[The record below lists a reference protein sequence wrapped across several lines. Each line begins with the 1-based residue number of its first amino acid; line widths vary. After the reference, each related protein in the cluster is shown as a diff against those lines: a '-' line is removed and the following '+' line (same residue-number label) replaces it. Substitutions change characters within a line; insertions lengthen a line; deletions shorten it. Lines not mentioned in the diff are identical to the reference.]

1 MQSELA
7 LIDLFNGSEG
17 SGSGL
22 YFDLELKREAPRRE
36 SKAIGLEIAAPCEV
50 NGAGFTKW
58 ALSYEVQSL
67 ASDEE
72 LAPLIAFLLFVL
84 KSRTV

>member
-50 NGAGFTKW
+50 NGAGFTK
-58 ALSYEVQSL
+58 
-67 ASDEE
+67 
-72 LAPLIAFLLFVL
+72 
-84 KSRTV
+84 